1 MKAVKLVTIL
11 SHLIEYLNMT
21 HVGERMKLLN
31 CVSQDM
37 EALAK
42 ILASAPRAV
51 SKYRANVPDHL
62 SGHCKMATGS
72 GLGTRLLVW
81 RPDPKRPCAKSGSGA
96 TRIRKLCRDL
106 RFRRL
111 QSDCR
116 TREMRRK
123 TDNIWR
129 EYGNFGALTSKITGR
144 TSLASNGIL
153 QAL

>member
-1 MKAVKLVTIL
+1 MKAVKLVTVL

-72 GLGTRLLVW
+72 GLGTRLC
-81 RPDPKRPCAKSGSGA
+81 D
-96 TRIRKLCRDL
+96 
-106 RFRRL
+106 
-111 QSDCR
+111 
-116 TREMRRK
+116 
-123 TDNIWR
+123 
-129 EYGNFGALTSKITGR
+129 
-144 TSLASNGIL
+144 
-153 QAL
+153 